1 MLEITEYSL
10 ESLAKYNFNICYFNA
25 STPTIK
31 VLLQIPHLCVKQL
44 QSDLTKVITH
54 LCHENKKV
62 KARKKS
68 PGRADTWGS
77 Y

>member
-10 ESLAKYNFNICYFNA
+10 ESLAKHNFNTCYFNA

-31 VLLQIPHLCVKQL
+31 VPLQIPHLCLKQL
-44 QSDLTKVITH
+44 QSDLTKVIMH
-54 LCHENKKV
+54 LCHENKEV

-68 PGRADTWGS
+68 PGRTDARGS